1 MRRILTSLVVVLALA
16 TGVASAQADPITVH
30 GYLGTNYGGK

>member
-1 MRRILTSLVVVLALA
+1 MRRILTSLVVALALA
-16 TGVASAQADPITVH
+16 AGVSAAQADPITVH